1 MRFLLIEDDRMIGES
16 LAKALKLAG
25 YTVDWAETG
34 ENGRESLLQHAYDLL
49 LLDLGLPDMSGLDL
63 LRWLRGN
70 GHTLPVLILTA
81 RDALGDRIA
90 GLDGGADDY
99 ILKPFHLE
107 ELEAR
112 IRSALR
118 RNEGRPRPEL
128 CAGDI
133 VLDPVTRNCRRGDLS
148 VVLSAKEYA
157 LLYALMEKPGIKLS
171 RMQLEEKIYGW
182 NDDIESNAVEYHIYQ
197 LRKKLGRSVIR
208 NIRGIGY
215 TIGADT

>member
-1 MRFLLIEDDRMIGES
+1 MRFLLIEDDPMIGES
-16 LAKALKLAG
+16 LTKALKLAG
-25 YTVDWAETG
+25 YTVDWAENG

-63 LRWLRGN
+63 LRWLRGA
-70 GHTLPVLILTA
+70 GHTLPVLLLTA
-81 RDALGDRIA
+81 RDALEDRIA

-99 ILKPFHLE
+99 ILKPFQLE

-118 RNEGRPRPEL
+118 RKEGRPRPEL
-128 CAGDI
+128 NAGNL

-148 VVLSAKEYA
+148 IILSAKEYA

-197 LRKKLGRSVIR
+197 LRKKLGRDVIR

-215 TIGADT
+215 TIGAET

>member
-1 MRFLLIEDDRMIGES
+1 MRFLLIEDDPMIGES

-25 YTVDWAETG
+25 YTVDWAENG
-34 ENGRESLLQHAYDLL
+34 ENGRESLLQHTYDLL

-63 LRWLRGN
+63 LRWLRGA

-81 RDALGDRIA
+81 RDALEDRIA

-99 ILKPFHLE
+99 ILKPFQLE

-118 RNEGRPRPEL
+118 RKESRPRPEL
-128 CAGDI
+128 SAGDI

-148 VVLSAKEYA
+148 IVLSAKEYA

-182 NDDIESNAVEYHIYQ
+182 NDEIESNAVEYHIYQ
-197 LRKKLGRSVIR
+197 LRKKLGRDVIR

>member
-197 LRKKLGRSVIR
+197 LRKKLGRDVIR